1 MTGVPHPALRV
12 GLAHK
17 ACLHH
22 KARLPSPHDLG
33 LYLHWAIGSMTYR
46 EEIISLLSKKP
57 VGSSE
62 QVLCV
67 RSINFAEKLLE
78 TLVDIFTSPTALT

>member
-1 MTGVPHPALRV
+1 MWVS
-12 GLAHK
+12 AHK

-33 LYLHWAIGSMTYR
+33 LYLLRAIRSMTYR
-46 EEIISLLSKKP
+46 EEIVGLLSKKP

-67 RSINFAEKLLE
+67 RPINFAEKVLE
-78 TLVDIFTSPTALT
+78 ILVDIFTSPTALV

>member
-1 MTGVPHPALRV
+1 
-12 GLAHK
+12 
-17 ACLHH
+17 
-22 KARLPSPHDLG
+22 
-33 LYLHWAIGSMTYR
+33 MTYR